1 MKITNQIYM
10 VGSGAFGISTQ
21 GDCHCYL
28 INGGDAYAL
37 VDCGL
42 STNPQAIMDEL
53 VRDGLSL
60 QKLKY
65 VLLTH
70 AHPDHANAA
79 LWLQQNLGVK
89 IICSA
94 FEGEV
99 LEKGLLHVLGLEEN
113 NPAYETFR
121 TMPRTTADCIVA
133 DGDVLQIGDLQVKVI
148 ETPGH
153 THGSTSYYLSCEGK
167 NHLFTGDAVFYRGQI
182 SLLSPPLS
190 DYEHYRQG
198 IMRLADMSIDG
209 LFPSHLMWT
218 LQQGQKHID
227 IAIQHFEQSLRPELK
242 LYS

>member
-10 VGSGAFGISTQ
+10 VGSGAFGISTP

-42 STNPQAIMDEL
+42 SKNPQAIMDEI

-60 QKLKY
+60 QKLKW
-65 VLLTH
+65 VFLTH

-79 LWLQQNLGVK
+79 FWLQQNLGVQVV
-89 IICSA
+89 CSA
-94 FEGEV
+94 FEAKV
-99 LEKGLLHVLGLEEN
+99 LAKGLTKVLGLDETI
-113 NPAYETFR
+113 PAYESFVQMPTGTVDR
-121 TMPRTTADCIVA
+121 VVSDGETM
-133 DGDVLQIGDLQVKVI
+133 QVGNITVKAM

-153 THGSTSYYLSCEGK
+153 THGSTCYYLEQDGK
-167 NHLFTGDAVFYRGQI
+167 KMLFCGDTVFYRGQI

-190 DYEHYRQG
+190 DYEHYRAG
-198 IMRLADMSIDG
+198 IARLAGLEIDA

-227 IAIQHFEQSLRPELK
+227 IAIQNFEQSLRPELK